1 MPFIESILK
10 HRSVAI
16 IGMEKNCGKT
26 VVLNY
31 ILWRLSG
38 YDRSVA
44 VTSIGVDG
52 EKTDAVTR
60 TSKPEITLYQGML
73 FATSQTHY
81 AKRGLVSEIIDIGA
95 DSTSLGKVV
104 MAKVLDTGKV
114 MLSGP
119 GDTPSLARLIDRFET
134 LGSDLVLVDGALSRK
149 SLASPSVTD
158 AMVLCTGAALS
169 LNIDEL
175 VAKTMHTYQ
184 MISLPVFEDDLW
196 GEMPDLESI
205 ETGLWEIR
213 RKKNANTGKEVEI
226 LPLSINSAVGIDKHR
241 DKLLEVTGTLFFSGM
256 VTDKAL
262 EVLISCENIKRVL
275 VRDFTRIF
283 ASALVYRKFIGRGGQ
298 LYVLRGCKLEAICIN
313 PVSPSG
319 YTLDSTKLAEKLTA
333 ATGLAVYNVKEIW

>member
-38 YDRSVA
+38 SDRSVA

-60 TSKPEITLYQGML
+60 TSKPEITLYQDML

-81 AKRGLVSEIIDIGA
+81 AARGLVSEIIDIGA

-104 MAKVLDTGKV
+104 IAKVLDTGKV

-119 GDTPSLARLIDRFET
+119 GDTPSLVRLINRFET

-169 LNIDEL
+169 LNIEEL
-175 VAKTMHTYQ
+175 VAKTVHTYQ
-184 MISLPVFEDDLW
+184 MISLPVFKVPQDEIS
-196 GEMPDLESI
+196 DLEAI
-205 ETGLWEIR
+205 ESGLWEIR
-213 RKKNANTGKEVEI
+213 SNNSDAIGKEVEI
-226 LPLSINSAVGIDKHR
+226 LPLGINSAVGIDKHR
-241 DKLLEVTGTLFFSGM
+241 DQLLEVKGALFFSGM

-262 EVLISCENIKRVL
+262 EVLTSCENIKQVV

-283 ASALVYRKFIGRGGQ
+283 ASALVFRKFIGHGGR
-298 LYVLRGCKLEAICIN
+298 LYVLRGCRLEAICIN
-313 PVSPSG
+313 PVSPTG
-319 YTLDSTKLAEKLTA
+319 YTLDSAKLAEKLTA